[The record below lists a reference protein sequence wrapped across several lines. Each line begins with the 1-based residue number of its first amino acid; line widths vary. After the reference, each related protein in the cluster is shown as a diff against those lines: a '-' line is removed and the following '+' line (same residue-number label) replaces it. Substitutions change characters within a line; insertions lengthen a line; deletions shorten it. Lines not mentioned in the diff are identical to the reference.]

1 MKSTKMK
8 TGKKKFKISLNRLE
22 LLLFV
27 LPGLIA
33 LIIFNY
39 LPMGGLLIAFKD
51 YKIRAGILGSDWVG
65 FENFVSVF
73 KSMEF
78 PRVLRNTVMI
88 SFLKLITSFPAPII
102 LALLINEL
110 RCKAFKKTVQTISY
124 LPYFMSWVVLGG
136 IVTMMFSTEGPVNFV
151 LKAFG
156 MKESIIFFGE
166 EFWFIVM
173 LLVTNIIQGVGWSS
187 VIYLAAICSVDDS
200 VIEAA
205 VVDGAGRLK
214 QIIHVILPTILP
226 TIITV
231 FILNLGSVLN
241 AGFDQIYNLYNPTVY
256 NVADIIDT
264 YNLRQ
269 LQQLDYAKGTAVGL
283 FKSVVGMVFVL
294 GANYIT
300 NKLTDKEMGIM

>member
-1 MKSTKMK
+1 MKSIKNK
-8 TGKKKFKISLNRLE
+8 IRNKQFKINLNRLE
-22 LLLFV
+22 LLIFV

-33 LIIFNY
+33 LILFNY

-51 YKIRAGILGSDWVG
+51 YKIRLGIFESDWVG
-65 FENFVSVF
+65 WENFVTVF
-73 KSMEF
+73 GSMEF
-78 PRVLRNTVMI
+78 PRVLKNTVMI
-88 SFLKLITSFPAPII
+88 SFLKLVTSFPAPII

-110 RCKAFKKTVQTISY
+110 RCKTFKKTVQTISY

-136 IVTMMFSTEGPVNFV
+136 IVTMMFSTEGPVNYI

-156 MKESIIFFGE
+156 MKESIIFFGD

-173 LLVTNIIQGVGWSS
+173 LLITNIIQGVGWSS
-187 VIYLAAICSVDDS
+187 VIYLAAICSVDDA
-200 VIEAA
+200 VVEAA
-205 VVDGAGRLK
+205 VVDGAGRFR
-214 QIIHVILPTILP
+214 QIIHVILPAIMP
-226 TIITV
+226 TIVTV

-269 LQQLDYAKGTAVGL
+269 LQDMNYAEGAAVGL

-294 GANYIT
+294 SANFIT